1 MDAYKSAVEKADADR
16 ASNILFAPGAGLGV
30 DTQIKERMKNLPI
43 TPEYAK
49 EQLQATGDF
58 FGTGYTP
65 LALNNLFTLLGR
77 EDPQFGID
85 KETGKYNEEKGLK

>member
-1 MDAYKSAVEKADADR
+1 MCK
-16 ASNILFAPGAGLGV
+16 
-30 DTQIKERMKNLPI
+30 IKKRMSELPI

-65 LALNNLFTLLGR
+65 LDR
-77 EDPQFGID
+77 DW
-85 KETGKYNEEKGLK
+85 ETIY